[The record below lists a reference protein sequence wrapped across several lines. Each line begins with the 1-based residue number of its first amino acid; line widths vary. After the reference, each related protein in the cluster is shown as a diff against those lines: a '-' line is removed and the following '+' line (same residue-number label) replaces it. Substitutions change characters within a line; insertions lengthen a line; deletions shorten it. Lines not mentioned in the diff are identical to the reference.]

1 MVTSVRKTSATS
13 LPGLNPAAIAD
24 VVEVA
29 VAVAVAGLVAEAH
42 VRLAPL
48 SVGKS
53 VKLSQCAGLPA
64 PIDLDEGRR
73 RVADLALA
81 FRRIPAAC
89 FAT

>member
-1 MVTSVRKTSATS
+1 MVTSVRKTSVTS

-24 VVEVA
+24 VVE
-29 VAVAVAGLVAEAH
+29 VAVAGLVAEAH

-53 VKLSQCAGLPA
+53 VKLSQGAGLPA

>member
-13 LPGLNPAAIAD
+13 LSGLNPAAIAD
-24 VVEVA
+24 VVE
-29 VAVAVAGLVAEAH
+29 VAVAGLVAEAH

>member
-24 VVEVA
+24 VVE
-29 VAVAVAGLVAEAH
+29 VAVAGLVAEAH